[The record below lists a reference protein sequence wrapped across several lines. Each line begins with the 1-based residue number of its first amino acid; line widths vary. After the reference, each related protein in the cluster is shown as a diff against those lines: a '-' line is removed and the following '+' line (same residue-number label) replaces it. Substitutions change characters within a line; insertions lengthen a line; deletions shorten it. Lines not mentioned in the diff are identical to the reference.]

1 MFPVEGCLSP
11 GLVCVCA
18 FVWLE
23 QRGKQFFGKSVVSEG
38 FEGLKS
44 LEKCQSQEWLGRDE
58 FDVDGSHT
66 WYQEIQN

>member
-1 MFPVEGCLSP
+1 M
-11 GLVCVCA
+11 CA
-18 FVWLE
+18 FEWSE

-44 LEKCQSQEWLGRDE
+44 LEKCQRQRYLGRDE

-66 WYQEIQN
+66 GYQEMQIESRC